1 MGLRA
6 SNRGASFYM
15 KETDPPAGPPYPALS
30 SRAEAPSHGSHMP
43 KHVLAKLE
51 ADLKVLK
58 QALLVEIP
66 KEIASAASQGDL
78 SENAEYEQALAKR
91 DIYQNKVVTM
101 EKRIAEVASLD
112 ISRLPRNKVAYGT
125 RVTLLDLDSEKEVT
139 YRLVLPE
146 ELSDHPDHLSIS
158 SPIGMALVGAV
169 EGDEVKIKIPAGI
182 KRFEVLTLVTVH
194 EQ

>member
-1 MGLRA
+1 
-6 SNRGASFYM
+6 
-15 KETDPPAGPPYPALS
+15 
-30 SRAEAPSHGSHMP
+30 MP

-112 ISRLPRNKVAYGT
+112 ISRLPRDKVAYGT
-125 RVTLLDLDSEKEVT
+125 RVTLLDLDSSKEVT
-139 YRLVLPE
+139 YKLVLPE
-146 ELSDHPDHLSIS
+146 ELADHPDHLSIS
-158 SPIGMALVGAV
+158 SPIGLALVGAV

-182 KRFEVLTLVTVH
+182 KRFEVLTLTTVH
-194 EQ
+194 QQ

>member
-1 MGLRA
+1 
-6 SNRGASFYM
+6 
-15 KETDPPAGPPYPALS
+15 
-30 SRAEAPSHGSHMP
+30 MP

-51 ADLKVLK
+51 AELKVLK
-58 QALLVEIP
+58 HALLVEIP
-66 KEIASAASQGDL
+66 KEIASAAAQGDL

-112 ISRLPRNKVAYGT
+112 INRLPRDKVAYGT

-139 YRLVLPE
+139 YKLVLPE
-146 ELSDHPDHLSIS
+146 ELADHPDHLSIS
-158 SPIGMALVGAV
+158 SPIGLALVGAV

-182 KRFEVLTLVTVH
+182 KRFEVLTLVTIH